1 MRSVIASKINLLQ
14 IAMAI
19 LFFKIA
25 YNLLC
30 SEMLMGGL
38 CIRSQEHFTTMVCEK
53 FEGQTECIMV
63 NWKVEKSKNLVEV
76 PAGHVFY
83 F

>member
-1 MRSVIASKINLLQ
+1 
-14 IAMAI
+14 
-19 LFFKIA
+19 
-25 YNLLC
+25 
-30 SEMLMGGL
+30 MLMGGL

>member
-38 CIRSQEHFTTMVCEK
+38 CIP
-53 FEGQTECIMV
+53 
-63 NWKVEKSKNLVEV
+63 KSILQQWFVKNLRGKQN
-76 PAGHVFY
+76 ALWLIGK
-83 F
+83 

>member
-1 MRSVIASKINLLQ
+1 MKSCLNIYFWLALRSVIASQINLLQ
-14 IAMAI
+14 SAMAI

-38 CIRSQEHFTTMVCEK
+38 HIPKSISQ
-53 FEGQTECIMV
+53 Q
-63 NWKVEKSKNLVEV
+63 
-76 PAGHVFY
+76 
-83 F
+83 